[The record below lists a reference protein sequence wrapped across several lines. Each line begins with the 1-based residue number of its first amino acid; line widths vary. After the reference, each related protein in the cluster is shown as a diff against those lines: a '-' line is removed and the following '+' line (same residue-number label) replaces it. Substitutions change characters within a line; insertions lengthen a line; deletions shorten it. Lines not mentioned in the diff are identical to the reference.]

1 MCAQYTKGDR
11 IKRHNI
17 IRDILFEFCSA
28 AAWGPVKEKLFL
40 FPGSSERPADI
51 FIPNYSGGKNLF
63 VDVAVTCPVQ
73 HKYVVDAAQT
83 LGYSCN
89 DYADEV
95 KSKNFEVKQEFMK
108 KVPFI
113 CQQFL
118 KLLED
123 FQQTFQYFF
132 LN

>member
-1 MCAQYTKGDR
+1 MFKFY
-11 IKRHNI
+11 
-17 IRDILFEFCSA
+17 SA

-95 KSKNFEVKQEFMK
+95 KSKNFESKSSQRRCPLSSSSF
-108 KVPFI
+108 
-113 CQQFL
+113 
-118 KLLED
+118 
-123 FQQTFQYFF
+123 
-132 LN
+132 

>member
-1 MCAQYTKGDR
+1 MDTFGHHACVCPVKGDR

-17 IRDILFEFCSA
+17 IHDILFEFCSA

-63 VDVAVTCPVQ
+63 LDVAVTCPVQ
-73 HKYVVDAAQT
+73 HKYMYVVDAAQT
-83 LGYSCN
+83 LAFSCN

-95 KSKNFEVKQEFMK
+95 KTKTLKQEFKK
-108 KVPFI
+108 KVPHTF
-113 CQQFL
+113 QQF
-118 KLLED
+118 
-123 FQQTFQYFF
+123 
-132 LN
+132 